1 MDNFKAGNQKMMAA
15 LSEILE
21 PRFVGRFVIEE
32 NKSQKN
38 LVEEIKNQFPVVR
51 GCSIRSVKSSV
62 PDETLDLVVQSA
74 ISEVQLT

>member
-21 PRFVGRFVIEE
+21 PRFVGRFLIEE

-51 GCSIRSVKSSV
+51 GCSIRSVKSAV